1 MKNAIFCLMTFAVLL
16 CSTGCQKDTS
26 ASLAGESTAMTSSEI
41 VQFLDNLFLE
51 ELQESPQSMTYLG
64 MRERYNEWNDISDA
78 ARDKSLGM
86 TRDHLNRVMAIDLS
100 QANDSVKL
108 SVKMFIQ
115 QANKALEGDRWR
127 YHSYPVNQMRGVHG
141 MIPSFLINQHLIAN
155 KDEAKAYIERIT
167 NSAILLR
174 QVIEQ
179 LEIRQQKGIIA
190 PKFVFPLVM
199 ASIDN
204 ILKGAPF
211 SEGQDSTI
219 FADFKAKIAKL
230 ELSEADKTELTAAA
244 SAALQNSLAPGY
256 YELQT
261 ALRSLEANATNDH
274 GVWKFPDGEQFYN
287 FALQR
292 TTTTNLTAEQ
302 IHKRGLEEVAR
313 IQS

>member
-199 ASIDN
+199 ASI
-204 ILKGAPF
+204 
-211 SEGQDSTI
+211 
-219 FADFKAKIAKL
+219 
-230 ELSEADKTELTAAA
+230 LSL
-244 SAALQNSLAPGY
+244 
-256 YELQT
+256 
-261 ALRSLEANATNDH
+261 
-274 GVWKFPDGEQFYN
+274 
-287 FALQR
+287 
-292 TTTTNLTAEQ
+292 
-302 IHKRGLEEVAR
+302 IH
-313 IQS
+313 I